1 MESLALLV
9 SVILLVMIFVG
20 VLAVTF
26 ALLVRAGK
34 LNRWVSWITTAVL
47 LAVTIWSLRVSFG
60 FGILQL
66 AFLVVALL
74 LTDVPRRRK
83 K

>member
-9 SVILLVMIFVG
+9 SVMLLVMIFVG

-34 LNRWVSWITTAVL
+34 LNRWVSWITTALL
-47 LAVTIWSLRVSFG
+47 LAVTVWSLRTSFG
-60 FGILQL
+60 FGMLQL

-74 LTDVPRRRK
+74 FTEVPRRGK

>member
-9 SVILLVMIFVG
+9 SVMLLAMIFLG
-20 VLAVTF
+20 ALAVAF
-26 ALLVRAGK
+26 AILVWRGK
-34 LNRWVSWITTAVL
+34 LNRWVSWVTTAIL
-47 LAVTIWSLRVSFG
+47 LFWTVWSLRVSFG
-60 FGILQL
+60 FGLLQL

-74 LTDVPRRRK
+74 FTEVPRRVK

>member
-9 SVILLVMIFVG
+9 SVMLLAMIFLG
-20 VLAVTF
+20 ALAVAF
-26 ALLVRAGK
+26 AILVWRGK
-34 LNRWVSWITTAVL
+34 LNRWVSWVTTAIL
-47 LAVTIWSLRVSFG
+47 LFWTVWSLQVSVG
-60 FGILQL
+60 FGLLQL

-74 LTDVPRRRK
+74 FTEVPRRGK